1 MVASLGRSAKR
12 THAEKIL
19 VLLIESGALY
29 CLICVSRSSVL
40 SETDVDKYIGGVYFL
55 RVHPASWKHIRHP
68 VVMAD
73 NDSYICKSISSWMLI
88 ISPQSTIRV
97 FIPPSYFS
105 SSPSRRQY
113 GIPSVTPIFGPHC
126 LASNFALLLKP
137 WKTRRTPQTICPQS
151 NRSILLKVSAVTK
164 DIDKRSHTTRFV
176 CAL

>member
-73 NDSYICKSISSWMLI
+73 YDSYLGKSYPAGYL
-88 ISPQSTIRV
+88 
-97 FIPPSYFS
+97 
-105 SSPSRRQY
+105 
-113 GIPSVTPIFGPHC
+113 
-126 LASNFALLLKP
+126 
-137 WKTRRTPQTICPQS
+137 
-151 NRSILLKVSAVTK
+151 
-164 DIDKRSHTTRFV
+164 
-176 CAL
+176 